1 LAGDLANRRPFHQG
15 SCGNQWRR
23 QTLLRIARMR
33 HPSPPAGTVDFFRT
47 YYGPTKLAFDSLSP
61 SSQTAL
67 HRDLVEFQSRHD
79 QASEP
84 QTTEVAAEYLEIVAT
99 KY

>member
-1 LAGDLANRRPFHQG
+1 
-15 SCGNQWRR
+15 
-23 QTLLRIARMR
+23 MR